1 MSKVFF
7 RPIGEN
13 EEVRSY
19 LRYLTRELTHI
30 LENVDEDNLTE
41 QFAKSLKEED
51 K

>member
-1 MSKVFF
+1 MSKVFL
-7 RPIGEN
+7 RPIGES
-13 EEVRSY
+13 EDVRSY
-19 LRYLTRELTHI
+19 LRYLVRELTHI